1 MHAEAVS
8 VRGQSGYPVDNLSF
22 YCVWRKG
29 EGGTVQ
35 SLLVLL
41 LLTLKRAKRNSHI
54 IFIFILCAFLLRGM
68 KGGGGGEDGVGGE
81 CMEKILNK
89 ICCACVNNFEYS
101 NTFRVL

>member
-1 MHAEAVS
+1 MQGG
-8 VRGQSGYPVDNLSF
+8 RGGYPVDNLSF
-22 YCVWRKG
+22 YCVWRG
-29 EGGTVQ
+29 RGGTVQ
-35 SLLVLL
+35 SSLVLL

-54 IFIFILCAFLLRGM
+54 IFIFILCAFLSRGM
-68 KGGGGGEDGVGGE
+68 KEGGEADGVGGE

>member
-1 MHAEAVS
+1 MQ
-8 VRGQSGYPVDNLSF
+8 RGAKGVTLLTICLF
-22 YCVWRKG
+22 TVCGEG

-35 SLLVLL
+35 SSLVLL

-54 IFIFILCAFLLRGM
+54 IFIFILCAFLSRGM